1 MSPAEARK
9 QAIILNMTAEI
20 LINLAE
26 ENEALRALVSPP
38 ALLPIAPI
46 PERQV
51 TGINVDEDKE

>member
-38 ALLPIAPI
+38 AILPLADVPVR
-46 PERQV
+46 EV
-51 TGINVDEDKE
+51 TGVPTDDDRE